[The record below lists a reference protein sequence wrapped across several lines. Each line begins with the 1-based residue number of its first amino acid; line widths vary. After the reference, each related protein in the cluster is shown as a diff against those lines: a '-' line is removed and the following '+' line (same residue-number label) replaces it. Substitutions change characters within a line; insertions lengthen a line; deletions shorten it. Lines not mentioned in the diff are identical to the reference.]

1 MEARKI
7 SVKLRRDPRET
18 AERHS
23 QANPLTLECTLATGE
38 AVTET
43 MELRAELHAAQ
54 TPATTPLA
62 ATAAVNM
69 TSGSAGPWE
78 LEFSGA
84 QMNQTVL
91 PDSSTDFWLVIYA
104 TNAADDLFTLGKI
117 ALTLTFDNVSQVTPS
132 PPDPAL
138 FLDLG
143 GTKWKTAESY
153 LIDDVVALSG
163 SIYVCT
169 ANNTSSATNQPGT
182 GATWTSFWTL
192 FSGGGG
198 AVNLT
203 MTRTANAVTITPSG
217 GGTAAVILQANN
229 TSAGVLT
236 AAHHQ
241 TIENLGT
248 VSTQNSNSVTI
259 TGGSITGITDLAI
272 ADGGT
277 GASTAANALTNL
289 GAYPA
294 SNPSGFTSNTGTVTA
309 VSVATANGVSGTSS
323 GGATPALTLTLGAIT
338 PSSVNGITLTN
349 GGSGALTVTG
359 TASVAGA
366 TSGTNTGDQ
375 TITLT
380 GDVTGSGTGSFAAT
394 LANSGVTAGSYI
406 RATITV
412 DAKGRVTAA
421 SANTAGEINGS
432 AGTTDNGIVRAD
444 GTGGSAVQGSSI
456 VIDDIDA
463 TTQQNVAIR
472 NVDPATNSAVVI
484 TPKGTGA
491 FIVGPKPDGTTT
503 GGITRGID
511 AIDFQR
517 SRNASS
523 QVASGQGSGILCG
536 AQNTASNFYAAA
548 INGSGNT
555 ASANAACAGGQT
567 CTASGTSSFAF
578 GLQSQA
584 TAAQAVAIGNRAIA
598 NRIGMQAHANG
609 QFSTSGDAQRGTVV
623 MRRQT
628 TDATPTNLSLDGAAP
643 TGSTITSSTH
653 FILLNNQAV
662 FADIRVV
669 ARSTSGTDHAA
680 YMRRVLIKRDAN
692 AASTAIIG
700 TVLLPTAD
708 IESAGAAAWDVGV
721 TADTTNGG
729 MLITVTGAA
738 ATTINWT
745 AEVSFVET
753 IRA

>member
-1 MEARKI
+1 MESRKI

-38 AVTET
+38 TVTET

-69 TSGSAGPWE
+69 TSGSTGPWE

-117 ALTLTFDNVSQVTPS
+117 AITLTFDNVSQVTPS

-153 LIDDVVALSG
+153 LIDDVVALSS

-169 ANNTSSATNQPGT
+169 ANNTSSTTNRPGS

-203 MTRTANAVTITPSG
+203 VTRTANAVTITPSG
-217 GGTAAVILQANN
+217 GGTPAVILQANN
-229 TSAGVLT
+229 TNAGALT

-248 VSTQNSNSVTI
+248 ISTQSAANVAI
-259 TGGSITGITDLAI
+259 TGGSITGT
-272 ADGGT
+272 
-277 GASTAANALTNL
+277 
-289 GAYPA
+289 
-294 SNPSGFTSNTGTVTA
+294 TV
-309 VSVATANGVSGTSS
+309 S
-323 GGATPALTLTLGAIT
+323 
-338 PSSVNGITLTN
+338 GITLTN

-359 TASVAGA
+359 TASIAGA
-366 TSGTNTGDQ
+366 SSGTNTGDQ

-394 LANSGVTAGSYI
+394 I
-406 RATITV
+406 
-412 DAKGRVTAA
+412 AA
-421 SANTAGEINGS
+421 SAVTYAKMQAVSASSRLLGRGTAGTTAVREISLGVGLSMSGDVLSVTVGEINGS

-444 GTGGSAVQGSSI
+444 GTSGSAVQGSSI
-456 VIDDIDA
+456 VIDDIDT

-472 NVDPATNSAVVI
+472 NVDPATNSAVAI
-484 TPKGTGA
+484 TPKGNGA
-491 FIVGPKPDGTTT
+491 FIVGTKPDGTTT
-503 GGITRGID
+503 GGNARG
-511 AIDFQR
+511 AFAVDFQR
-517 SRNASS
+517 SRNSQS
-523 QVASGQGSGILCG
+523 QVASGESSAILCG
-536 AQNTASNFYAAA
+536 AQNTASNFYAAV

-555 ASANAACAGGQT
+555 TSANSACAGGQT
-567 CTASGTSSFAF
+567 CAASGTASFAF

-584 TAAQAVAIGNRAIA
+584 TAAQAVALGNRAIA
-598 NRIGMQAHANG
+598 NRIGMQAQANG
-609 QFSTSGDAQRGTVV
+609 QFSTAGDAQRGLVV

-669 ARSTSGTDHAA
+669 ARSASGTDHAA

-700 TVLLPTAD
+700 TVLSPTAD
-708 IESAGAAAWDVGV
+708 IESAGATAWDVGV